1 MYLSQKHH
9 HYFIG
14 FVLSGN
20 GTYVR
25 WNSNGDML
33 VSGSNDD
40 VKEVDFKTGK
50 IIFTRQNEYTSINLI
65 TFWVPHDCEFAI

>member
-1 MYLSQKHH
+1 
-9 HYFIG
+9 
-14 FVLSGN
+14 
-20 GTYVR
+20 
-25 WNSNGDML
+25 ML

-40 VKEVDFKTGK
+40 VKEVNFKTGK